1 VRFGISTHLY
11 HDQPLGLT
19 HLRAIAAQGF
29 DSVELF
35 ATRTHFDY
43 RQPAAI
49 EELGSWLEQVGLEL
63 HSIHAPIVDSIVGT
77 TWGRTFSNAA
87 PDEAG
92 RQRAVQEVAS
102 ALDVAR
108 AIPTKFLVLHLG
120 IPRDQAKEPGDN
132 NREAAR
138 RSLEEIGR
146 LASEAGVRLAIEVIP
161 NGLSDAGALV
171 GLLED
176 ELELPGAGI
185 CLDFGHAFLMGDLFD
200 AIETVSGHLITTH
213 VHDNRGKVDEH
224 LVPFEGAIDWPAA
237 LMTIQKV
244 GYEGTLIFEVRN
256 SGDAAAVLA
265 RTSAARR
272 RFEQILSDGFE

>member
-1 VRFGISTHLY
+1 MRFGISTHLY
-11 HDQPLGLT
+11 HDQPLGPA
-19 HLRAIAAQGF
+19 HLQAIAAQGF

-35 ATRTHFDY
+35 ATRTHFNY

-49 EELGSWLEQVGLEL
+49 QELGAWLGQAGLEL

-92 RQRAVQEVAS
+92 RQRAVQEVAA

-120 IPRDQAKEPGDN
+120 IPRDQAKEPGEN

-146 LASEAGVRLAIEVIP
+146 LVSEAGVRLAIEVIP
-161 NGLSDAGALV
+161 NGLSDAAGLV
-171 GLLED
+171 ELLED
-176 ELELPGAGI
+176 DLELPGAGI
-185 CLDFGHAFLMGDLFD
+185 CLDFGHAFLMGDLLD

-213 VHDNRGKVDEH
+213 VHDNQGKVDEH

-237 LMTIQKV
+237 LMTTQKI
-244 GYEGTLIFEVRN
+244 GYEGTLLFEVRN

-272 RFEQILSDGFE
+272 RFEQILGED